1 MDTVHMERMRP
12 RQVVDAMNKCP
23 VVYVPLAPLE
33 WHGPHLPIGVDAM
46 HASAVCERVAELVG
60 GVVYPTT
67 YLGTETRR
75 NKEELNWLGFSG
87 DEYVIGMDFPGNILP
102 SVYLDEAVYGV
113 VVREIVRSLKRM
125 GFKIIVLMSGHGAL
139 NHNSVLKRIGA
150 EESDNGCQVV
160 HRLVFPSSNESDEC
174 HQDFS
179 STENVEDEETELGVG
194 HASRDETSITMYL
207 FPEGVDLSELPGMDQ
222 KLYYRDWGIVDGP
235 AFVGRPT
242 KDRSVRSNDD
252 PRKATPEHGR
262 EFLSANVKAIADEVR
277 ELLKA
282 VAR

>member
-150 EESDNGCQVV
+150 EEC
-160 HRLVFPSSNESDEC
+160 
-174 HQDFS
+174 
-179 STENVEDEETELGVG
+179 
-194 HASRDETSITMYL
+194 
-207 FPEGVDLSELPGMDQ
+207 
-222 KLYYRDWGIVDGP
+222 
-235 AFVGRPT
+235 
-242 KDRSVRSNDD
+242 
-252 PRKATPEHGR
+252 
-262 EFLSANVKAIADEVR
+262 
-277 ELLKA
+277 
-282 VAR
+282 